1 MEDGSE
7 DEDGDNAQ
15 HEDGGDGTEA
25 ELARLLQQPHQNQH
39 HQQAV
44 DDGQNGA
51 VQQLCTEKSGMAQ
64 WVERPIKKPSA
75 LLTRVRVPSAA
86 IDFFH

>member
-1 MEDGSE
+1 MILFLSFVVVVVLPRTHLRMEDGSE

-25 ELARLLQQPHQNQH
+25 ELSRLLQQPHQNQH

-44 DDGQNGA
+44 GDGENGA
-51 VQQLCTEKSGMAQ
+51 V
-64 WVERPIKKPSA
+64 
-75 LLTRVRVPSAA
+75 
-86 IDFFH
+86 